1 MKNTAFRL
9 GLVVALAALAFPAWG
24 RTDGQQA
31 VAGIGERLRAK
42 DCEGTVT
49 SLNAGLKAGY
59 PEVALLAGTMFEAG
73 ACVGKDWNKA
83 VHFYAL
89 ASEGGMREGALR
101 LAAGFAAAANGPD
114 MAAALWW
121 ASRAGLEADLCTAR
135 LPKTEDPDRF
145 VEALRAWPARELAV
159 CNYVVGTMSFVFAD
173 VRYPMAGVTR
183 EIAGR
188 VEVDYVPATSRFKLE
203 ARDATGPASKGLLE
217 VFGRALHYAGARY
230 ARPDGIDPAWK
241 VPFVVVV
248 DTDRSRWW

>member
-9 GLVVALAALAFPAWG
+9 GLLAALAALAFPAWG

-31 VAGIGERLRAK
+31 VAGIGERLKAQ
-42 DCEGTVT
+42 DCEGTIRN
-49 SLNAGLKAGY
+49 LNAGLTAGY

-83 VHFYAL
+83 VDFYAL

-101 LAAGFAAAANGPD
+101 LAAGFAATANGPD
-114 MAAALWW
+114 MAAAMWW
-121 ASRAGLEADLCTAR
+121 ASRAGLQVEGCTAR

-159 CNYVVGTMSFVFAD
+159 CNYVVGMLAFVSAD

-188 VEVDYVPATSRFKLE
+188 VEVDYVPATSRFKLW
-203 ARDATGPASKGLLE
+203 ARDSTGPATKGLLE
-217 VFGRALHYAGARY
+217 VFGRALHFAGARY

-241 VPFVVVV
+241 VPFIVTV
-248 DTDRSRWW
+248 DTDKSRWW